1 MKSRLASL
9 VVFLAVIGL
18 APAAS
23 AQRYT
28 AVRDGDAIRLTDRTT
43 ETVVAIRPS
52 NGNLGYEMTVKGHSI
67 LSREGIPFMG
77 PWANRLDEQAFYANG
92 TRHAFDMTLGNIR
105 GRIPIHGFLTTTD
118 QWQVTTVR
126 ATGGGAEATSRLDFA
141 AQPLWMRQWPFAHTI
156 DITYRLS
163 DGALEVAIAIANTG
177 TEPMPIAI
185 GFHPYF
191 QLTDSPRDEWRI
203 SLGAG
208 IRWLLSPEK
217 LPTGETEPIAR
228 LFPSMPARLADYNL
242 DDVFGD
248 LVRNRNGLAR
258 MTVHG
263 KQQRIDVD
271 FGPRYRAAVV
281 YAPTGRGFICF
292 EPMAG
297 ITNAVNMA
305 HKGTYKELQSVA
317 PGGTWRESFW
327 IRPSGF

>member
-1 MKSRLASL
+1 MTSRLASL
-9 VVFLAVIGL
+9 VVLIVIGL
-18 APAAS
+18 PPAAS

-28 AVRDGDAIRLTDRTT
+28 AVRDGDAIRLTDRVT

-92 TRHAFDMTLGNIR
+92 TRYAFDMTLGNIR
-105 GRIPIHGFLTTTD
+105 GRIPIHGFLTRTD
-118 QWQVTTVR
+118 QWQLTSLE
-126 ATGGGAEATSRLDFA
+126 ATERGAEVTSRLDFA
-141 AQPLWMRQWPFAHTI
+141 AQPTWMRQWPFAHTI

-163 DGALEVAIAIANTG
+163 DGALEVALAIANTG
-177 TEPMPIAI
+177 KEPMPIAI

-191 QLTDSPRDEWRI
+191 QLTDAPRDEWRI

-208 IRWLLSPEK
+208 IRWLLNSDK
-217 LPTGETEPIAR
+217 LPTGETEPIGR

-248 LVRNRNGLAR
+248 LVRSGNGLAR
-258 MTVHG
+258 MTVYG

-281 YAPTGRGFICF
+281 YAPAGRGFICF

-297 ITNAVNMA
+297 ITNGVNMA

-327 IRPSGF
+327 VRPSGF

>member
-1 MKSRLASL
+1 MTLRLASL
-9 VVFLAVIGL
+9 VVLILLGL
-18 APAAS
+18 SPAAS

-77 PWANRLDEQAFYANG
+77 PWANRLDEQGFYANG
-92 TRHAFDMTLGNIR
+92 QRYAFDMTLGNIR
-105 GRIPIHGFLTTTD
+105 GRVPIHGFLTTTD
-118 QWQVTTVR
+118 QWQVTTVQ
-126 ATGGGAEATSRLDFA
+126 ATRRGAEATSRLDFA
-141 AQPLWMRQWPFAHTI
+141 SQPSWMRQWPFAHTI
-156 DITYRLS
+156 EITYRLS
-163 DGALEVAIAIANTG
+163 DGALEVATAITNTG
-177 TEPMPIAI
+177 TERMPIAI

-248 LVRNRNGLAR
+248 LVRGRNGLAR
-258 MTVHG
+258 MTVLG
-263 KQQRIDVD
+263 KQQRLDVD

-327 IRPSGF
+327 VRPSGF

>member
-1 MKSRLASL
+1 MTHRPAWVAIVLL
-9 VVFLAVIGL
+9 WG
-18 APAAS
+18 AAS
-23 AQRYT
+23 AEAQRYT
-28 AVRDGDAIRLTDRTT
+28 AVRDGDAVRLTDRTT
-43 ETVVAIRPS
+43 ETVVAVRPS
-52 NGNLGYEMTVKGHSI
+52 NGNLGYEMTVKGHNI

-92 TRHAFDMTLGNIR
+92 TRYAFDMTLGNIR

-118 QWQVTTVR
+118 KWQVTALR
-126 ATGGGAEATSRLDFA
+126 ATATEAEATSRLDFGS
-141 AQPLWMRQWPFAHTI
+141 QPDWLRQWPFPHTI

-163 DGALEVAIAIANTG
+163 GGVLEVGIAIANTG
-177 TEPMPIAI
+177 TEPMPVAI

-208 IRWLLSPEK
+208 IRWLLSADK

-228 LFPSMPARLADYNL
+228 LFPSMPARLGDHNL

-248 LVRNRNGLAR
+248 LVRGGDGRAT
-258 MTVHG
+258 MTVQG
-263 KQQRIDVD
+263 KQQRIDVE

-305 HKGTYKELQSVA
+305 HKGTYRELQSVA
-317 PGGTWRESFW
+317 PGEVWRESFW
-327 IRPSGF
+327 VKPTGF